1 MLVGMVLTQSTM
13 LSLGTPAPDFALPDT
28 SGRTVR
34 LAEFAG
40 AKALVV
46 MFLSNHCPFVQH
58 IQSGLVAL
66 AREYQARGV
75 AFVAVASNDQ
85 GTHPQDGPTEM
96 IREAQTAGYTFPYVF
111 DAEQQ
116 VAKAYRSRHTPRTT
130 RRPRSLRRP
139 AGHFPP
145 EGHEPVATAA
155 PPWTGT
161 RPVPRGV
168 PHYAQEE
175 ARPDWCTRSG
185 ETAPRCPAAPGTR
198 IDSCQRR

>member
-46 MFLSNHCPFVQH
+46 MFLSNHCPFVKH

-116 VAKAYRSRHTPRTT
+116 VAKAYRAACTPDFFVFDGAQK
-130 RRPRSLRRP
+130 L
-139 AGHFPP
+139 AY
-145 EGHEPVATAA
+145 
-155 PPWTGT
+155 
-161 RPVPRGV
+161 RG
-168 PHYAQEE
+168 QLDS
-175 ARPDWCTRSG
+175 ARPGNPHPVDGADLRAALDNLLAG
-185 ETAPRCPAAPGTR
+185 RAPAATQRPSMGCNIKWRPGNEPEWFPR
-198 IDSCQRR
+198 